1 MVRKTVFD
9 DYYSF
14 HPTIQL
20 RSTVY
25 VTGFFGT
32 PVVQSAR
39 FVQALSGI
47 QVIDVERLLE
57 HKIGERLAHFL
68 CKYQKDDLY
77 RLEHEVLQQVSSEQ
91 PSIVV
96 LRPSTLRYRRN
107 FDLLSEQNGIAV
119 LQSKERLSLQ
129 LQDIHTQ
136 QRTERLVDLDYRLP
150 ISDLVLH
157 AEMVVWKRYI
167 PSSWYRLKPDAV
179 APSGIA
185 SEVIQVLSDH
195 FDT

>member
-1 MVRKTVFD
+1 MFD

-20 RSTVY
+20 RSSVF
-25 VTGFFGT
+25 VAGFFGT
-32 PVVQSAR
+32 PVAQSAR
-39 FVQALSGI
+39 FVQALSGV
-47 QVIDVERLLE
+47 QVVDVERLLE
-57 HKIGERLAHFL
+57 HKIGERLAHYL

-77 RLEHEVLQQVSSEQ
+77 RLEHTVLQQVLTEQ

-107 FDLLSEQNGIAV
+107 LDLVSSHNGIAL
-119 LQSKERLSLQ
+119 LQSKEQLSLQ
-129 LQDIHTQ
+129 IQEIHEQ
-136 QRTERLVDLDYRLP
+136 QRTERLVDLDCRLP
-150 ISDLVLH
+150 ISDTELH

-167 PSSWYRLKPDAV
+167 PSSWHRLNPDAV

-185 SEVIQVLSDH
+185 SEMLQVLSDQS
-195 FDT
+195 